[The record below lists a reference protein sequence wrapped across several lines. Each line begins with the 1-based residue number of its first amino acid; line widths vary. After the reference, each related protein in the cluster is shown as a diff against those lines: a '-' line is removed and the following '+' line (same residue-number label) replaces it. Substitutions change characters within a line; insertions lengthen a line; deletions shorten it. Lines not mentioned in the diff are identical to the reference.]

1 MKDLSCTITAGGQM
15 ATQEVGQP
23 VGEDLSL
30 PAPKWDNP
38 TIEPHALNGE
48 RYTSRLFFEQEW
60 EAVWAKSW
68 LLLGRETEIPEPDSF
83 QVENVGPESIIM
95 IRQADNSVRAFYNV
109 CQHRGSRLTF
119 SRGGSAETF
128 TCPYHGWTYATDGK
142 LVDAQDAEN
151 FPKNPC
157 DHVTLVELKCEVF
170 AGFIWVN
177 MDPDCKPLRE
187 YLGPVCEDWERYQ
200 PEEWKRFTA
209 MSVNVP
215 CNWKVLQDN
224 FCESYHLPA
233 VHPQLRESHEESYTK
248 TSFDTCSEGHSRMI
262 MLGATP
268 SATQYGPEPPLTD
281 GLASRLTLWDLDPDD
296 FTDRALDAR
305 SALQEQMR
313 VVGKERG
320 HAHYINL
327 RDEQLTDAHMYNI
340 FPNCSLTFGADGVLL
355 QRMTPHPIDPE
366 QCVFDHWYYA
376 FTPPEGE
383 DLLRAQTNVRVDG
396 ENTEHQ
402 IFDYGDRPMGI
413 IPDQDVAITTGQQ
426 LGLRSRG
433 FTKANASGQEHR
445 ISWFHQVI
453 DEYIQG
459 QRP

>member
-1 MKDLSCTITAGGQM
+1 MTTR
-15 ATQEVGQP
+15 EVEQP
-23 VGEDLSL
+23 AVEDLSL

-38 TIEPHALNGE
+38 IIEPHPLNGE

-60 EAVWAKSW
+60 EAVWTKSW
-68 LLLGRETEIPEPDSF
+68 LLLGRETEMPDPNSF

-95 IRQADNSVRAFYNV
+95 VRQDDNSVRAFYNV

-119 SRGGSAETF
+119 SRGGEAETF

-142 LVDAQDAEN
+142 LVDAQDAED
-151 FPKNPC
+151 FPQNPC
-157 DHVTLVELKCEVF
+157 DNVTLVELKCELF

-177 MDPDCKPLRE
+177 MDPDCIPLRE

-200 PEEWKRFTA
+200 PQDWKRFTA

-224 FCESYHLPA
+224 FCESYHLPT

-248 TSFDTCSEGHSRMI
+248 TAFDMCSEGHSRMI

-281 GLASRLTLWDLDPDD
+281 GLASRLALWDLNPDD

-305 SALQEQMR
+305 SALQQQMR

-320 HAHYINL
+320 HAHYDRL

-355 QRMTPHPIDPE
+355 QRMTPHPTDPE
-366 QCVFDHWYYA
+366 RCVFDHWYYA

-433 FTKANASGQEHR
+433 FTKAHASGQEDR

-453 DEYIQG
+453 DEHIQG

>member
-1 MKDLSCTITAGGQM
+1 
-15 ATQEVGQP
+15 
-23 VGEDLSL
+23 
-30 PAPKWDNP
+30 
-38 TIEPHALNGE
+38 
-48 RYTSRLFFEQEW
+48 
-60 EAVWAKSW
+60 
-68 LLLGRETEIPEPDSF
+68 
-83 QVENVGPESIIM
+83 
-95 IRQADNSVRAFYNV
+95 
-109 CQHRGSRLTF
+109 
-119 SRGGSAETF
+119 
-128 TCPYHGWTYATDGK
+128 
-142 LVDAQDAEN
+142 
-151 FPKNPC
+151 
-157 DHVTLVELKCEVF
+157 
-170 AGFIWVN
+170 
-177 MDPDCKPLRE
+177 MDPDCIPLRE

-200 PEEWKRFTA
+200 PQEWKRFTA

-224 FCESYHLPA
+224 FCESYHLPT

-248 TSFDTCSEGHSRMI
+248 TAFDMCSEGHSRMI

-281 GLASRLTLWDLDPDD
+281 GLASRLALWDLNPDD

-305 SALQEQMR
+305 SALQQQMR

-320 HAHYINL
+320 HAHYDRL

-355 QRMTPHPIDPE
+355 QRMTPHPTDPE
-366 QCVFDHWYYA
+366 RCVFDHWYYA

-433 FTKANASGQEHR
+433 FTKAHASGQEDR

>member
-1 MKDLSCTITAGGQM
+1 MIEKVAKR
-15 ATQEVGQP
+15 AAHEN
-23 VGEDLSL
+23 LSL

-38 TIEPHALNGE
+38 TINPHPLNGE
-48 RYTSRLFFEQEW
+48 RYTSHLFFEQEW

-68 LLLGRETEIPEPDSF
+68 LLLGRETEIPEPNSF

-95 IRQADNSVRAFYNV
+95 VRQADSTVRAFYNV

-119 SRGGSAETF
+119 SRGGTSEAF
-128 TCPYHGWTYATDGK
+128 TCSYHGWTYATNGK
-142 LVDAQDAEN
+142 LIEAQDTED

-157 DHVTLVELKCEVF
+157 DHVTLVELRCEVF

-177 MDPDCKPLRE
+177 MDPNCKPLRE

-209 MSVNVP
+209 MSVTVP

-224 FCESYHLPA
+224 FCESYHLPT
-233 VHPQLRESHEESYTK
+233 VHPQLRESHEESYK
-248 TSFDTCSEGHSRMI
+248 RTSFDMCSEGHSRMI

-268 SATQYGPEPPLTD
+268 SATQYGSEPPLTN
-281 GLASRLTLWDLDPDD
+281 GLAERLKLWDLNPDD
-296 FTDRALDAR
+296 FSDRALDAR
-305 SALQEQMR
+305 IALQEQMR
-313 VVGKERG
+313 AVGKKRG
-320 HAHYINL
+320 HKHYENL

-355 QRMTPHPIDPE
+355 QRMTPHPTDPE

-376 FTPPEGE
+376 FSPPEGE

-402 IFDYGDRPMGI
+402 FFDYGDRPMGI

-433 FTKANASGQEHR
+433 FTKATASGQEDR

>member
-1 MKDLSCTITAGGQM
+1 MLFKKTGKSTK
-15 ATQEVGQP
+15 
-23 VGEDLSL
+23 EDLSL
-30 PAPKWDNP
+30 PALKWDNP
-38 TIEPHALNGE
+38 TVSPHTLSGD
-48 RYTSRLFFEQEW
+48 RYTSKTFFEQEW
-60 EAVWAKSW
+60 ESVWTKSW
-68 LLLGRETEIPEPDSF
+68 LLLGRETQIPDPNSY
-83 QVENVGPESIIM
+83 QVENVGPESIIL
-95 IRQADNSVRAFYNV
+95 IRQSDASIKAFYNV

-119 SRGGSAETF
+119 SREGETESF
-128 TCPYHGWTYATDGK
+128 TCPYHGWEYASDGQ
-142 LVDAQDAEN
+142 LVEVQDPED
-151 FPKNPC
+151 FPRNPC
-157 DHVTLVELKCEVF
+157 EYVTLVELSCEVF
-170 AGFIWVN
+170 AGFVWVN

-187 YLGPVCEDWERYQ
+187 YLGPVCDDWERYN
-200 PEEWKRFTA
+200 PEGWQRFTA
-209 MSVNVP
+209 MTVNVP

-224 FCESYHLPA
+224 FCESYHLPT

-248 TSFDTCSEGHSRMI
+248 TAFDMCSEGHSRMI

-281 GLASRLTLWDLDPDD
+281 GLASRLELWDLNPDD

-305 SALQEQMR
+305 SALQQQMR
-313 VVGKERG
+313 IVGKERG
-320 HAHYINL
+320 HAHYDRL

-355 QRMTPHPIDPE
+355 QRMTPHPTDPE

-433 FTKANASGQEHR
+433 FTKAHASGQEDR